1 LDEADAVADRIV
13 VMRRGTVVANGPASA
28 IKAAVPTR
36 RLRFVLDNADAD
48 ELSELDGVDVATVR
62 GSEVVLDS
70 FDADATLRAL
80 VRRAVAFTDIEIT
93 GACLE
98 QAFVALT
105 GDLAEATTVDDAV
118 ASRLPG
124 ASSETPQ

>member
-1 LDEADAVADRIV
+1 
-13 VMRRGTVVANGPASA
+13 MRQGKVVANGPASA

-36 RLRFVLDNADAD
+36 RLRFVLEGAD
-48 ELSELDGVDVATVR
+48 EADLGDIDGVDVATVR

-80 VRRAVAFTDIEIT
+80 VHDGVSFSDIEIT

-118 ASRLPG
+118 PADSAVTADDAPRGPD
-124 ASSETPQ
+124 ARTQAPT